1 MMKVVNV
8 LLAVGILAAGY
19 FLFKSIEEPIVF
31 NKAKKTRYD
40 DVQQKL
46 TYIKDLQLAYK
57 DIYGKFSGTFDSLAI
72 FVQQDSMKIT
82 KVIGDP
88 DQLDVYGKPVP
99 VTYEISKIP
108 AKDSLMNPKFD
119 VTDLATL
126 PNVEGEKFDMAASI
140 IEKGRVMVP
149 VFEVSAT
156 NEQILKGLQKKYIDP
171 NIVRKVGSMTEPNYN
186 GNW

>member
-1 MMKVVNV
+1 
-8 LLAVGILAAGY
+8 LAAGILAVGY
-19 FLFKSIEEPIVF
+19 FLYRTIQEPIEF
-31 NKAKKTRYD
+31 NSAKEIRYD

-57 DIYGKFSGTFDSLAI
+57 DVHGRFSGTFDSLAI

-88 DQLDVYGKPVP
+88 DQLDEYGKPVP

-108 AKDSLMNPKFD
+108 AKDSLMNPNFD
-119 VTDLATL
+119 ITTLDLL
-126 PNVEGEKFDMAASI
+126 PNVEGEKFDIAASI

-156 NEQILKGLQKKYIDP
+156 NAQILKGLQKKYIDQTV
-171 NIVRKVGSMTEPNYN
+171 VRKVGSMTEPNYN